1 MNRQERAGRGRCG
14 RCPDYDILG
23 SFLVGVE
30 WNVSKFLAFGMLFW
44 LLGNPIAAII
54 VLLLILYVLDR
65 RFVGLSPSLLKPL
78 KRRSRIRKL
87 KQQLGTNP
95 HDVSAK
101 MELARLLIERRAY
114 REARQWLEPLQET
127 MDHSAEFW
135 DDLGTCWLHTGEPE
149 RGEAAIRKALELN
162 ARVKYGQPH
171 LRLASLYAATDKNRA
186 IEALQAYQEVHS
198 SSCESYYRLGQ
209 LYEQLDRKEEAREAW
224 KQAVAI
230 YRSLPRYKKR
240 EERKWVLKSMLK
252 R

>member
-1 MNRQERAGRGRCG
+1 MCG
-14 RCPDYDILG
+14 PVYGILG
-23 SFLVGVE
+23 SLLVEVDV
-30 WNVSKFLAFGMLFW
+30 NVSKFLAFGMLFW

-65 RFVGLSPSLLKPL
+65 RFVGLSPSLFKPL
-78 KRRSRIRKL
+78 KRRNRIGKL
-87 KQQLGTNP
+87 KQQIGANP

-101 MELARLLIERRAY
+101 MELARLLIERRAC

-127 MDHSAEFW
+127 MEHSAEFW
-135 DDLGTCWLHTGEPE
+135 DDLGTCWLHTGDPE

-162 ARVKYGQPH
+162 PRVKYGQPH
-171 LRLASLYAATDKNRA
+171 LRLASLYAETDKNRA

-198 SSCESYYRLGQ
+198 SSCESYYRLGK
-209 LYEQLDRKEEAREAW
+209 LYEQLGRKEEAREAW
-224 KQAVAI
+224 HQAVAI

-240 EERKWVLKSMLK
+240 EERKWMLKSMFK